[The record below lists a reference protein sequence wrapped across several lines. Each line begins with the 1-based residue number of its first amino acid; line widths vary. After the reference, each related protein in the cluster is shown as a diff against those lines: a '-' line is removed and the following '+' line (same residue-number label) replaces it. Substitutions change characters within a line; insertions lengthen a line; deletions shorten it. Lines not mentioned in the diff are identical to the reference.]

1 MKSRRIKEIINKKE
15 NAPQEQKSNMVI
27 SRKYKSHVSPKGT
40 EQVTVKETTIEKSY
54 KKTYNK
60 IEEESH
66 KDISNVSSSMKQGIS
81 SGLSSEKKDS
91 IQNKE
96 ESAQSKFHKYGKYAK
111 YKSMRKEKESTEEK
125 KYTKKEIEL
134 IIKIQRW
141 WKRVLAR
148 INGYKIREKLKKEKG
163 YNFAS
168 KSKEVVREKYSS
180 YNNISHKYESNNNK
194 STTNKNISSNNYKIV
209 NNKNNINST
218 NSNTSSYSNINS
230 YSNSNFQKNQNSKSY
245 NNINSIK
252 TTVKNN
258 LNINT
263 NMKTS
268 SSQNNIQTMSKKLE
282 YPKYTGSMSTSPSI
296 KSKYIIET
304 KKVEYFKKPK
314 NYSVN
319 KTMNTNTLTSMSE
332 INRYEVKEIM
342 HQIWNEESYCS
353 TVESL
358 CCLSDKM
365 NESQNNTMIFEEYEE
380 EIRRLKTL
388 LMEKDE
394 EINNLMAN
402 LKENQLN
409 VKYSTTYKEYNSNKN
424 VKDMNDLQ
432 LITKKSSN
440 WNEVNLPSPV
450 SEIFIKSFMKNYN
463 SDIAAYNMEKYTQKI
478 KEESIQET
486 ISDSEAVLEI
496 QEMNSL
502 SIISNIKKPK
512 NICQHLQSLMI
523 LSKKNEDEEQFIFQK
538 IEEINITSIIN
549 KQKNSIQE
557 LDGLEIISMKKPSM
571 IKEPFSVMIQELD
584 GLEILKSE
592 KAPNAPQCVDEFEI
606 PREYDMLLVKPT
618 WNSLQ
623 IQGSGLNLLA
633 MPRDMGLENQE
644 IDEFEILGKDKPIP
658 TKRIQPIEIAI
669 IDKIELKG
677 KEIVIEKKEVIGNEI
692 VENER
697 FNINKTIIEEIVPV
711 KRKGFVEK
719 INKKIITKKE
729 EKKEEEEVK
738 PEIKPLEINN
748 IESIEIKREYET
760 PQPIILEKIDW
771 NKMVRPIK
779 STKLVIR
786 GKEVKVEKEELVTES
801 FAFNIA
807 ETNNRFKNLIIYENG
822 GFDIEGNKG
831 MILKEGPAQTIQIK
845 KEQIL
850 LPSKSDRFDLI
861 NEIKKPELIITN
873 ENRIQIN
880 SQYQVK
886 MDPKENIKIIEKVV
900 EKKINWNEFN
910 IIEHNDFNLIQKKS
924 KIELIKQASSIITLL
939 GEEMPQQQKEKII
952 QITKDWNDLL
962 KIQRFAKFGLLGKPK
977 QSKKYKL
984 LVANGDKFFIQK
996 ESDDEIIYNDDYNTR
1011 KQKKK
1016 SEKKE
1021 KAEIIKEKEII
1032 PRYQREIRAQI
1043 ARVRES
1049 ESETSSLSEIDVLA
1063 GIRNKSVIGVGG
1075 AEKELLRLKMANGYE
1090 TKVLNGEVVFT
1101 SKNELGINLGGSQY
1115 QKQFRNKINYTKKLS
1130 PSLSNNKMTGIE
1142 INFNPKIKSGIR
1154 FEKMSATS
1162 GIIGEGNYKI
1172 LSNRGFDIENNGGQ
1186 IKKKIIM
1193 TSTENNVINGQSN
1206 IILNNRLTGQKSA
1219 SNLLIRR
1226 RESGK
1231 SNETPISVNINNE
1244 TNKQI
1249 KIGNIIFN
1257 SKKSEKGPNSP
1268 NSAGNMSEKNNIII
1282 NARKEQE
1289 KRIVMSGDRNNKNV
1303 EIKFK
1308 KSKVKNIEPLREY
1321 DSQNSY

>member
-66 KDISNVSSSMKQGIS
+66 KNISNVSSSMKQGIS

-96 ESAQSKFHKYGKYAK
+96 DSAQSKFHKYGKYAK

-180 YNNISHKYESNNNK
+180 YNNISHKYESSNNK

-697 FNINKTIIEEIVPV
+697 FNIKKTIIEEIVPV

-729 EKKEEEEVK
+729 EKKEEEVK

-760 PQPIILEKIDW
+760 PQPIVLEKIDW

-1130 PSLSNNKMTGIE
+1130 PSFSNNKMTGIE
-1142 INFNPKIKSGIR
+1142 INFNPKIKSGVR

-1193 TSTENNVINGQSN
+1193 TSTENNEINGQSN

>member
-66 KDISNVSSSMKQGIS
+66 KNISNVSSSMKHGIN

-96 ESAQSKFHKYGKYAK
+96 DSAQSKFHKYGKYAK

-478 KEESIQET
+478 KEESIQE
-486 ISDSEAVLEI
+486 VLEI

-697 FNINKTIIEEIVPV
+697 FNIKKTIIEEIVPV

-729 EKKEEEEVK
+729 EKKEEEVK

-760 PQPIILEKIDW
+760 PQPIVLEKIDW

-1193 TSTENNVINGQSN
+1193 TSTENNEINGQSN

>member
-1 MKSRRIKEIINKKE
+1 M
-15 NAPQEQKSNMVI
+15 
-27 SRKYKSHVSPKGT
+27 
-40 EQVTVKETTIEKSY
+40 
-54 KKTYNK
+54 
-60 IEEESH
+60 
-66 KDISNVSSSMKQGIS
+66 
-81 SGLSSEKKDS
+81 
-91 IQNKE
+91 
-96 ESAQSKFHKYGKYAK
+96 
-111 YKSMRKEKESTEEK
+111 
-125 KYTKKEIEL
+125 
-134 IIKIQRW
+134 
-141 WKRVLAR
+141 
-148 INGYKIREKLKKEKG
+148 
-163 YNFAS
+163 
-168 KSKEVVREKYSS
+168 
-180 YNNISHKYESNNNK
+180 
-194 STTNKNISSNNYKIV
+194 
-209 NNKNNINST
+209 NST
-218 NSNTSSYSNINS
+218 NFPSGDFPEKIPSSESM
-230 YSNSNFQKNQNSKSY
+230 
-245 NNINSIK
+245 
-252 TTVKNN
+252 
-258 LNINT
+258 LNT
-263 NMKTS
+263 NIKTS

-677 KEIVIEKKEVIGNEI
+677 KEIIIEKKEVIGNEI

-697 FNINKTIIEEIVPV
+697 FNIKKTIIEEIVPV

-729 EKKEEEEVK
+729 EKKEEEVK

-760 PQPIILEKIDW
+760 PQPIVLEKIDW

-1172 LSNRGFDIENNGGQ
+1172 LSNKGLDIENNGGQ

-1193 TSTENNVINGQSN
+1193 TSTENNEINGQSN